1 VTETASPKAIEILA
15 TDQLLELDNGEV
27 VATVGACDL
36 VRDDGTESQPGDV
49 LSVQEDGT
57 YQTRPAGTDGPFERA
72 TKTPAGL
79 IYRPKGPFGRTFLV
93 GLTDT
98 WPNP

>member
-1 VTETASPKAIEILA
+1 MTTSQAIEILA
-15 TDQLLELDNGEV
+15 TDQLLELGNDEY
-27 VATVGACDL
+27 VATVGACHL
-36 VRDDGTESQPGDV
+36 TRDGTAPSEPGDV

-57 YQTRPAGTDGPFERA
+57 LQTRPAGTDGPFERA
-72 TKTPAGL
+72 TKAPNGL
-79 IYRPKGPFGRTFLV
+79 VYRPKGPFGRTFLV